1 MFNTRKNL
9 SIIFLLFII
18 LTSLMFSNFMNHFIE
33 GMASNVTIDD
43 VFNQLKNNDGDDF
56 ASVSNINDY
65 LSELDDTLKETV
77 KTKLEVFENDSIALS
92 DFKTLLD
99 EHPELVK
106 FIESKIDNFQYNS
119 DDTVSP
125 TTESPGPSPMMESIS
140 YSPMMEST
148 GSSPMMES
156 TGSSPMMESTGS
168 SPMMEST
175 GDTSNA
181 SGTEPFQTRLTPI
194 PYKKNSPNKISM
206 SNDPLRKQTNT
217 NSVFNRLFE
226 FSSRQQFHLKN
237 P

>member
-77 KTKLEVFENDSIALS
+77 RTKLEVFENDSIALS

-119 DDTVSP
+119 DDNVSP
-125 TTESPGPSPMMESIS
+125 TTESPSSSPMMESIS
-140 YSPMMEST
+140 YSPMMESPS
-148 GSSPMMES
+148 SSPIMESPSSSPIMES
-156 TGSSPMMESTGS
+156 TS
-168 SPMMEST
+168 
-175 GDTSNA
+175 DTSNA

>member
-156 TGSSPMMESTGS
+156 TGSSPMMESTG
-168 SPMMEST
+168 
-175 GDTSNA
+175 DTSNA

>member
-1 MFNTRKNL
+1 
-9 SIIFLLFII
+9 
-18 LTSLMFSNFMNHFIE
+18 MNHFIE

-119 DDTVSP
+119 DDNVSP
-125 TTESPGPSPMMESIS
+125 TTESPSSSPMMESIS
-140 YSPMMEST
+140 YSPMMESPS
-148 GSSPMMES
+148 SSPIMESPSSSPIMES
-156 TGSSPMMESTGS
+156 TS
-168 SPMMEST
+168 
-175 GDTSNA
+175 DTSNA

-194 PYKKNSPNKISM
+194 PYKKNSPNKIST
-206 SNDPLRKQTNT
+206 SNDSLRKQTNT

-226 FSSRQQFHLKN
+226 FSSPQQFQLKN

>member
-77 KTKLEVFENDSIALS
+77 KTKLEVFESDSIALS

-119 DDTVSP
+119 DDNVSP
-125 TTESPGPSPMMESIS
+125 TTESPSSSPMMESIS
-140 YSPMMEST
+140 YSPMMESPS
-148 GSSPMMES
+148 SSPMMES
-156 TGSSPMMESTGS
+156 PSSSPIMESTS
-168 SPMMEST
+168 
-175 GDTSNA
+175 DTSDA
-181 SGTEPFQTRLTPI
+181 SGTEPFQTRLTHI
-194 PYKKNSPNKISM
+194 PYKKNSPNKIST
-206 SNDPLRKQTNT
+206 SNDSLRKQTNT

>member
-119 DDTVSP
+119 DDNVSP
-125 TTESPGPSPMMESIS
+125 TTESPSSSPMMESIS
-140 YSPMMEST
+140 YSPMMESPS
-148 GSSPMMES
+148 SSPMMES
-156 TGSSPMMESTGS
+156 PSSSPIMESTS
-168 SPMMEST
+168 
-175 GDTSNA
+175 DTSNA

-194 PYKKNSPNKISM
+194 PYKKNSPNKIST
-206 SNDPLRKQTNT
+206 SNDSLRKQTNT

-226 FSSRQQFHLKN
+226 FSSPQQFQLKN

>member
-1 MFNTRKNL
+1 
-9 SIIFLLFII
+9 
-18 LTSLMFSNFMNHFIE
+18 MFSNFMNHFIE

-119 DDTVSP
+119 DDNVSP
-125 TTESPGPSPMMESIS
+125 TTESPSSSPMMESIS
-140 YSPMMEST
+140 YSPMMESPS
-148 GSSPMMES
+148 SSPIMESPSSSPIMES
-156 TGSSPMMESTGS
+156 TS
-168 SPMMEST
+168 
-175 GDTSNA
+175 DTSNA

-194 PYKKNSPNKISM
+194 PYKKNSPNKIST
-206 SNDPLRKQTNT
+206 SNDSLRKQTNT

-226 FSSRQQFHLKN
+226 FSSPQQFQLKN

>member
-1 MFNTRKNL
+1 
-9 SIIFLLFII
+9 
-18 LTSLMFSNFMNHFIE
+18 MFSNFMNHFIE

-106 FIESKIDNFQYNS
+106 FIESKVDNFQYNS

-156 TGSSPMMESTGS
+156 TSSSPMMESTGS

-175 GDTSNA
+175 SSSPMMESTSDTSNA
-181 SGTEPFQTRLTPI
+181 PGTEPFQTRLTPI

-226 FSSRQQFHLKN
+226 FSSPQQFHLKN

>member
-156 TGSSPMMESTGS
+156 TGSSPMMESTG
-168 SPMMEST
+168 
-175 GDTSNA
+175 DTSNA
-181 SGTEPFQTRLTPI
+181 SGTEPFQTRVTPI

>member
-156 TGSSPMMESTGS
+156 TG
-168 SPMMEST
+168 
-175 GDTSNA
+175 DTSNA

>member
-1 MFNTRKNL
+1 
-9 SIIFLLFII
+9 
-18 LTSLMFSNFMNHFIE
+18 MFSNFMNHFIE

-119 DDTVSP
+119 DDNVSP
-125 TTESPGPSPMMESIS
+125 TTESPSSSPMMESIS
-140 YSPMMEST
+140 YSPMMESPS
-148 GSSPMMES
+148 SSPIMESPSSSPIMES
-156 TGSSPMMESTGS
+156 TS
-168 SPMMEST
+168 
-175 GDTSNA
+175 DTSNA

-226 FSSRQQFHLKN
+226 FSSPQQFQLKN

>member
-119 DDTVSP
+119 DDNVSP
-125 TTESPGPSPMMESIS
+125 TTESPS
-140 YSPMMEST
+140 
-148 GSSPMMES
+148 SSPMMES
-156 TGSSPMMESTGS
+156 PSSSPIMESPSSSPIMESTS
-168 SPMMEST
+168 
-175 GDTSNA
+175 DTSNA

-194 PYKKNSPNKISM
+194 PYKKNSPNKIST
-206 SNDPLRKQTNT
+206 SNDSLRKQTNT

-226 FSSRQQFHLKN
+226 FSSPQQFQLKN